1 VLEVGC
7 GEQGALARALA
18 EAGHDV
24 LAIDPAAPQ
33 GDIFRRI
40 KLEEIDADELYDAVV
55 AVRSL
60 HHITDLGPALDKIHD
75 HLRPEG
81 VLVLEEFGW
90 DRLDVATAEW
100 FYGQRRALAAARGGE
115 APRSLEACCREWEDE
130 HVGLHGYDVMREEL
144 DSRFNERFFSW
155 EPYLHRFLEEAVA
168 GESLERTLIDAD
180 AIHAVGWRYV
190 GEPR

>member
-1 VLEVGC
+1 M
-7 GEQGALARALA
+7 
-18 EAGHDV
+18 

-55 AVRSL
+55 AVRAL
-60 HHITDLGPALDKIHD
+60 HHITDLGPALDRIHD

-90 DRLDVATAEW
+90 DRLDVATADW

-115 APRSLEACCREWEDE
+115 APSSLEACCREWEDE
-130 HVGLHGYDVMREEL
+130 HVGLHGCAVMREEL
-144 DSRFNERFFSW
+144 DRRFTERFFSW
-155 EPYLHRFLEEAVA
+155 EPYLYRFLEEAVA
-168 GESLERTLIDAD
+168 AESLERTLVDAD
-180 AIHAVGWRYV
+180 AIQAVGWRYV
-190 GEPR
+190 GTPR